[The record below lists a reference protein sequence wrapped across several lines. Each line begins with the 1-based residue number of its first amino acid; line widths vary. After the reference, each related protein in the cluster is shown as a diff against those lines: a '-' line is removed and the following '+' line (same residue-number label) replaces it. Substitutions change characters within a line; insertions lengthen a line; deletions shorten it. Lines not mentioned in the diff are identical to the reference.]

1 MTALEID
8 REHLVELVT
17 GKPLLLQDLGRT
29 IDERRALVHRAVTAE
44 PMPSREPVS

>member
-8 REHLVELVT
+8 REHLVELMT

-29 IDERRALVHRAVTAE
+29 IDERRTLVHRAVTAE
-44 PMPSREPVS
+44 PTPSREPVS